1 MLHMWKMQTPK
12 KHKEDE
18 KITVTQNSSSLM
30 EKTTFY
36 FKPLCFSAFSKHIF
50 KM

>member
-1 MLHMWKMQTPK
+1 MLHVWKMQTPK

-18 KITVTQNSSSLM
+18 KITATQNSPLM

-36 FKPLCFSAFSKHIF
+36 SFAFCSF
-50 KM
+50 L